1 MRIRLRRLSFLY
13 GCSEALKT
21 TRRKKGTALHDG
33 FGSSVSILSL
43 NSEQNVFYVY
53 TDLSILTWV
62 FLCCFF
68 RSSVCPQTDTDQL
81 HNTQQILRAFTHE
94 SKKVL
99 SQVISSA
106 SFQKQV
112 HSYGRFVLVHGSGA
126 RSLKSQIYEDA
137 TELQI

>member
-13 GCSEALKT
+13 GCSEAMKT
-21 TRRKKGTALHDG
+21 TRRKKGTAFHDG

-43 NSEQNVFYVY
+43 NSGQNVFYVD
-53 TDLSILTWV
+53 TDLCTLTWV

-81 HNTQQILRAFTHE
+81 HSTQQILRAFIHG

-106 SFQKQV
+106 SF
-112 HSYGRFVLVHGSGA
+112 SETSG
-126 RSLKSQIYEDA
+126 
-137 TELQI
+137 THMVV